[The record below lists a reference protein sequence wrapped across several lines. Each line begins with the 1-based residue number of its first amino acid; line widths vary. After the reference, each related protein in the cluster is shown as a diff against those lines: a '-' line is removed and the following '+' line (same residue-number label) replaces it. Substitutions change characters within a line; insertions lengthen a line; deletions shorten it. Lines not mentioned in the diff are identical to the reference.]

1 MKKFESINY
10 FLKLIGGKWKIKI
23 LNELYEGPKKFTE
36 LKKNL
41 DGITAR
47 MLIKELRNLEVD
59 TLIKKKFDIK
69 NNKVN
74 GYILTE
80 FGKSSSPII
89 EAIKDWGNEKKRK
102 INKIIENDYSVIDL
116 FREEIRIKNIQSHR
130 IKNKN

>member
-59 TLIKKKFDIK
+59 TLIKKSL
-69 NNKVN
+69 
-74 GYILTE
+74 IL
-80 FGKSSSPII
+80 
-89 EAIKDWGNEKKRK
+89 
-102 INKIIENDYSVIDL
+102 KII
-116 FREEIRIKNIQSHR
+116 K
-130 IKNKN
+130 